1 MCSIHKEGQSVVAE
15 IFIRTLKNNMTSRP
29 KNVYIDT
36 LDDTVNKYNN
46 TYHRTIKMKPVNV
59 KSSIYADFNKESNKE
74 GHKFKVH
81 DDVRIS
87 KYKNIF
93 AKDYVPNGSEDV
105 FVIKKCKNIVLWT
118 YVVNILNGE
127 NIAWTFYKKELQ
139 KTNQREHRVE
149 KAIKRKDDKLY
160 V

>member
-1 MCSIHKEGQSVVAE
+1 MCSIHNEGQSVVAE

-81 DDVRIS
+81 DNVRIS

>member
-1 MCSIHKEGQSVVAE
+1 MCSIHNEGQSVVAE

-81 DDVRIS
+81 DNVRIS

-93 AKDYVPNGSEDV
+93 AKDCVPNWSEDV
-105 FVIKKCKNIVLWT
+105 FVIKKCKNIVPWT
-118 YVVNILNGE
+118 YVANILNGE
-127 NIAWTFYKKELQ
+127 NIARTFYEKELQ
-139 KTNQREHRVE
+139 KTNQKEYRVE

>member
-1 MCSIHKEGQSVVAE
+1 MCSIHNEGQSVVAE

-81 DDVRIS
+81 DNVRIS

-127 NIAWTFYKKELQ
+127 NIAWTFYEKELQ
-139 KTNQREHRVE
+139 KTNQKEYRVE
-149 KAIKRKDDKLY
+149 KAIKRNDDKLY

>member
-1 MCSIHKEGQSVVAE
+1 MCSIHNEGQSVVAE

-74 GHKFKVH
+74 GYKFKVH
-81 DDVRIS
+81 DNVRIS

>member
-1 MCSIHKEGQSVVAE
+1 MCSIHNEGQSVVAE

-36 LDDTVNKYNN
+36 LDDTVNKYNS

-81 DDVRIS
+81 DNVRIS